1 MKEEKD
7 IAKYVS
13 VAVSCYPTRIWRGL
27 RREVRIP
34 KFIIREKIK
43 DEGEGRERIK
53 ERIAYT
59 DEELGRLKKTLEKR
73 CMSEIKSEIE
83 IFKVRELSEEE
94 REIIER
100 ANREGWSVGKVR
112 RELRRLYSS

>member
-1 MKEEKD
+1 MNEEKD

-13 VAVSCYPTRIWRGL
+13 VAVSCYPTKIWRGL

-43 DEGEGRERIK
+43 DERRNREIIR
-53 ERIAYT
+53 EHTAYT
-59 DEELGRLKKTLEKR
+59 DEELERLRKALKKR
-73 CMSEIKSEIE
+73 RRGEIE
-83 IFKVRELSEEE
+83 ILKVRELSAEE

-100 ANREGWSVGKVR
+100 ANREGWSIGKVR
-112 RELRRLYSS
+112 KELRKLSS

>member
-7 IAKYVS
+7 IAKYIS

-34 KFIIREKIK
+34 KFIIREKIR
-43 DEGEGRERIK
+43 DGGEGREIIR

-59 DEELGRLKKTLEKR
+59 DEELGRLRRALERRHKG
-73 CMSEIKSEIE
+73 EIEREIE
-83 IFKVRELSEEE
+83 ILKVRELSAEE

-112 RELRRLYSS
+112 RELRRLSSS

>member
-43 DEGEGRERIK
+43 DGGEGREIIR

-73 CMSEIKSEIE
+73 HKDDTKSEIE
-83 IFKVRELSEEE
+83 ILKVRELSAEE

-100 ANREGWSVGKVR
+100 ANKEGWSVGKVR
-112 RELRRLYSS
+112 RELRRLSSS

>member
-1 MKEEKD
+1 MREEKD

-43 DEGEGRERIK
+43 DEREGRERIR
-53 ERIAYT
+53 ERTAYT
-59 DEELGRLKKTLEKR
+59 DEELGRLKKALEKR
-73 CMSEIKSEIE
+73 RRSEIE
-83 IFKVRELSEEE
+83 ILKVRELSAEE